1 MKFVDEVSIFV
12 KAGDGGNGLMSF
24 RREKFIEKGGPNG
37 GDGGDGG
44 SVYIEADENL
54 NTLVD
59 YRYTRRFDAQRGE
72 NGGSKDC
79 TGRKGEDLTLP
90 VPVGTTIIDAN
101 TQEIIGDLTKAGQ
114 RIMVA
119 HGGWHGLGNT
129 RFKSSTNRA
138 PRQTTPGKPGE
149 SRDLKLELKVLAD
162 VGLLGLPNAGKS
174 TFIRSVS
181 AAKPKVADYPFT
193 TLVPN
198 LGVVSIGRYKSF
210 VVADIPGLIEGA
222 SDGAGLGIRFLK
234 HLARTR
240 LLLHLVDIAP
250 LDESDPA
257 DAAEAIVRELER
269 FSPALAERDRWL
281 VLNKADQ
288 VMDDEREERLKAVVE
303 RLQWT
308 GPVFVISALEREGTE
323 ALGQEI
329 MRYLDER
336 ALRIAEEP
344 GYAEALAEL
353 DQRIEDEARARL
365 QALDDKRA
373 LRRSGLKSVDDVSD
387 DDFDDD
393 DFDDEDGPEII
404 YVRD

>member
-1 MKFVDEVSIFV
+1 MKFVDEVSIYV
-12 KAGDGGNGLMSF
+12 KAGDGGNGMMSF

-59 YRYTRRFDAQRGE
+59 YRYTRKFQAQNGE
-72 NGGSKDC
+72 KGGSTDC
-79 TGRKGEDLTLP
+79 TGAKGEDLILP
-90 VPVGTTIIDAN
+90 VPVGTTVIDSS
-101 TQEIIGDLTKAGQ
+101 TQEVIGDLTRAGQ
-114 RIMVA
+114 RLLVA
-119 HGGWHGLGNT
+119 QGGWHGLGNT

-138 PRQTTPGKPGE
+138 PRQTTPGKPGDA
-149 SRDLKLELKVLAD
+149 RDLKLELKVLAD

-198 LGVVSIGRYKSF
+198 LGVVSVERYKSF
-210 VVADIPGLIEGA
+210 VIADIPGLIEGA
-222 SDGAGLGIRFLK
+222 SEGAGLGIRFLK

-240 LLLHLVDIAP
+240 LLLHLVDMAP
-250 LDESDPA
+250 LDLTDPA
-257 DAAEAIVRELER
+257 EAAVTIVEELTK
-269 FSPALAERDRWL
+269 FSPALADRDRWL

-288 VMDDEREERLKAVVE
+288 MLDEEHDARVAEIVQRLN
-303 RLQWT
+303 WD
-308 GPVFVISALEREGTE
+308 GPVYVISALAREGTE
-323 ALGQEI
+323 KLCFDIMDYLEARAERIQENP
-329 MRYLDER
+329 EF
-336 ALRIAEEP
+336 AAEV
-344 GYAEALAEL
+344 AAL
-353 DQRIEDEARARL
+353 DQRIEDEARAQL

-373 LRRSGLKSVDDVSD
+373 LRRSGVKAVGEE
-387 DDFDDD
+387 DDD
-393 DFDDEDGPEII
+393 DSFWDEEDEEDGPEII